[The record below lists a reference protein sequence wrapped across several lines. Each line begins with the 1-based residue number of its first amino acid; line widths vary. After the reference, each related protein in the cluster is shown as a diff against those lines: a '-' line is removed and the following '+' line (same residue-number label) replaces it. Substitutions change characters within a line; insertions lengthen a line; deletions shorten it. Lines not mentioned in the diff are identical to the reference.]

1 MGLFSKQKK
10 QKKLRSFDEI
20 NSESIADDFS
30 VVEKK
35 VCTDPY
41 MQHAWVSVCIDII
54 TRNIARA
61 EFEIK
66 KTERL

>member
-10 QKKLRSFDEI
+10 QKKLRLVEEI

-35 VCTDPY
+35 ICTDPY
-41 MQHAWVSVCIDII
+41 MHYAWVSVCIDII
-54 TRNIARA
+54 IRNIVGLNLKLR
-61 EFEIK
+61 K
-66 KTERL
+66 MERL